1 MSDYERPRRIR
12 AADDFDAFDCGVA
25 VLNEWLKRHALAN
38 DASGMTT
45 VYVTTKE
52 GRVVGYYGLCTSVVE
67 HDHAIRKV
75 ARGMPKHPIPALLIT
90 RFAVTSDAQ
99 RLGLGRHLLRDAF
112 VRAAKVASEVGVR
125 ALHVHAKDD
134 RAREFYAKY
143 GFVSSPIDEAHLQM
157 PIKDIAASLGAIG
170 GSA

>member
-1 MSDYERPRRIR
+1 MSEYERPRRIS
-12 AADDFDAFDCGVA
+12 AADDFAAFDCGVE
-25 VLNEWLKRHALAN
+25 VLNEWLRQYAVAN

-45 VYVTTKE
+45 VYVTTKG

-67 HDHAIRKV
+67 HEHAIRKV
-75 ARGMPKHPIPALLIT
+75 GRGMPKHPIPALLIT
-90 RFAVTSDAQ
+90 RFAVTSDEQ
-99 RLGLGRHLLRDAF
+99 GVGLGRHLLRDTF

-125 ALHVHAKDD
+125 ALHVHAKNDD
-134 RAREFYAKY
+134 GRTFYAKF

-170 GSA
+170 GGA